1 MSVDYSTL
9 HNSVEAI
16 AARVNFEVAISSLKM
31 MEDYFEQVRDANK
44 YGAEASRHTAQA
56 SQSMHN
62 EMADQLHQ
70 QYIEH
75 TVHAAANGGM
85 AFAYVGREAWDRG
98 DTAQAQKSVDAS
110 QKKLD
115 ALKTS
120 GNGDMVA
127 EGKPGKDIEMTDKSA
142 AKEAEIEAKRAN
154 LKTERDELLGAGKV
168 HSDHTAPEF
177 DRSTGQLTD
186 RHKQA
191 IDTMTP
197 KQKHDFE
204 RAVRRDSRAANKK
217 MQSIQSGKSQFYDQ
231 MRTLQQLGQTTA
243 SAKTEYE
250 RALDQKMVGQYEA
263 MKNLAEWTNQ
273 AFQLTSQLATTMN
286 NTLREQG
293 VSSIANLTNALI
305 QSNRAA

>member
-1 MSVDYSTL
+1 MSVDYSML

-75 TVHAAANGGM
+75 SVHAAANGGM
-85 AFAYVGREAWDRG
+85 AFGYAYKEGTTKGSE
-98 DTAQAQKSVDAS
+98 AQAQKSVDAA

-120 GNGDMVA
+120 GNGDMIA
-127 EGKPGKDIEMTDKSA
+127 KAKDGKDIEMTDKSA
-142 AKEAEIEAKRAN
+142 AKEAEREAARADA
-154 LKTERDELLGAGKV
+154 KFERDELMKPGKD
-168 HSDHTAPEF
+168 HSDHLAPEF

-191 IDTMTP
+191 IETMTP
-197 KQKHDFE
+197 KEKRDFE
-204 RAVRRDSRAANKK
+204 RVVRRDSRAANKK
-217 MQSIQSGKSQFYDQ
+217 LQSIQSGKSQFYDQ
-231 MRTLQQLGQTTA
+231 VRTFQQLGQTAA